1 MRFIKKHKLKNNKII
16 FGYVARFSPQK
27 NHEFLF
33 NCLSYIKKK
42 HNIYFNLILIGN
54 NIKNNQNLNTLINE
68 YGLKKD
74 ILILKESTNI
84 NLVYPIFDL
93 NFLVSSFGE
102 SFPNTLAESMLS
114 GTPCISSN
122 VGDSKYII
130 GKYGYVFS
138 PNDKKKFVNCILKFR
153 KSSLKKGNL
162 IKLKKNCR
170 KRIISLFDLN
180 DKLQKYNK
188 LIL

>member
-1 MRFIKKHKLKNNKII
+1 M
-16 FGYVARFSPQK
+16 
-27 NHEFLF
+27 
-33 NCLSYIKKK
+33 
-42 HNIYFNLILIGN
+42 
-54 NIKNNQNLNTLINE
+54 
-68 YGLKKD
+68 
-74 ILILKESTNI
+74 KESTNI